1 MDRGRLLTQT
11 RADERAGQGGVSG
24 LELDSAWEAVERGA
38 TLVEACEAAGVRGPA
53 RGSLLGDLR
62 VLLAGEERLNRLLP
76 ELRAPH
82 MRLVALRV
90 LAGQEV
96 SEYELRRAKLDAGE
110 LRRNEERLL
119 AGADET
125 LRVAQLGSASLRV
138 AAELRTSLG
147 AGALP
152 FLEASWKPAPLTLRV
167 NAARTTREELRARLA
182 EEGVATEPGR
192 WSPWALSL
200 TTVGPLAPTKA
211 YQEGLFEVQDEASQ
225 LVAQLVAPVRSAPTV
240 DACAGAGGKT
250 LALCAALGTKGRVV
264 ALDISAR
271 RLEELK
277 KRAARAQAFN
287 LLVEQLPREGEEP
300 PAVLRE
306 VRARAARVLVDAPC
320 SGLGALRR
328 KPDVARR
335 VDSALLARLP
345 EQEFEIARNALRW
358 LRPDGRLVYATC
370 SPFRCENE
378 EVVARLVR
386 ELGLVALPLSDWL
399 PSELRALADDLE
411 APVLRLLPHVHGTD
425 GFTLHVLRRA

>member
-1 MDRGRLLTQT
+1 M
-11 RADERAGQGGVSG
+11 SG

-76 ELRAPH
+76 DLRAPH
-82 MRLVALRV
+82 MRLVALRM
-90 LAGQEV
+90 LAGEEV
-96 SEYELRRAKLDAGE
+96 SEYELRRAKLDAAAI
-110 LRRNEERLL
+110 RRSEERLL

-125 LRVAQLGSASLRV
+125 LKLAQLGSVSQRV

-147 AGALP
+147 EDALP
-152 FLEASWKPAPLTLRV
+152 FLLASWKPAPLTLRV
-167 NAARTTREELRARLA
+167 NAARTTREALRARLA
-182 EEGVATEPGR
+182 EAGIATEPGR
-192 WSPWALSL
+192 LSPWALTL
-200 TTVGPLAPTKA
+200 TEGGPLAPTSA
-211 YQEGLFEVQDEASQ
+211 FQEGLFEVQDEASQ
-225 LVAQLVAPVRSAPTV
+225 LVARLVAPVRSAPTV

-250 LALCAALGTKGRVV
+250 LALCAELGTKGRVV

-271 RLEELK
+271 RLDELK

-287 LLVEQLPREGEEP
+287 LIVERLPREGEEF
-300 PAVLRE
+300 PAALRE
-306 VRARAARVLVDAPC
+306 LQGRAARVLVDAPC

-335 VDSALLARLP
+335 IDSALLARLP
-345 EQEFEIARNALRW
+345 EQELAIARDALRW

-378 EVVARLVR
+378 EVVARLVA
-386 ELGLVALPLSDWL
+386 EEKLVALPLADWL
-399 PSELRALADDLE
+399 PLELRPLVKDLA
-411 APVLRLLPHVHGTD
+411 ATVLRFLPHVHGTD
-425 GFTLHVLRRA
+425 AFTVHVLRRT

>member
-1 MDRGRLLTQT
+1 MDRGRPLAQT

-53 RGSLLGDLR
+53 RGGLLGDLR
-62 VLLAGEERLNRLLP
+62 VLLAGEERVNRLLP
-76 ELRAPH
+76 DLRAPH

-90 LAGQEV
+90 LAGEEV

-110 LRRNEERLL
+110 IRRNEERLL

-125 LRVAQLGSASLRV
+125 LALAQRGSVSLRV
-138 AAELRTSLG
+138 AAELRASLG

-152 FLEASWKPAPLTLRV
+152 FLAASWKPVPLTLRV
-167 NAARTTREELRARLA
+167 NAARTTREALQARLA
-182 EEGVATEPGR
+182 EEGVACEPGR
-192 WSPWALSL
+192 WSPWALTLRAS
-200 TTVGPLAPTKA
+200 GPLAPTRA
-211 YQEGLFEVQDEASQ
+211 YDEGLFEVQDEASQ

-250 LALCAALGTKGRVV
+250 LALCAGLGTKGRVV

-287 LLVEQLPREGEEP
+287 LLVERLPREGEELP
-300 PAVLRE
+300 STLRE
-306 VRARAARVLVDAPC
+306 LRGRAARVLVDAPC

-335 VDSALLARLP
+335 IDSALLARLP
-345 EQEFEIARNALRW
+345 EQQLEIARAALRW

-370 SPFRCENE
+370 TPFRGENE
-378 EVVARLVR
+378 DVVARLVA
-386 ELGLVALPLSDWL
+386 EDGLVALPLRDWL
-399 PSELRALADDLE
+399 PPELHALTRDLGSP
-411 APVLRLLPHVHGTD
+411 ALRLLPHEHGTD
-425 GFTLHVLRRA
+425 AFTVHVLRRA